1 MPVFDIIFFS
11 LTIISSLLGLSRG
24 LVKEFLSLAK
34 WVISLY
40 LAFVSLDK
48 VKLFLSNYLKETALI
63 DLISGII
70 IFSFFYIILSILF
83 NFISKLFSMKS
94 LAIVDKTLGCFFG
107 FLRMILIFSLIFIIY
122 SDVFYNTEKPNWL
135 NDSYS
140 IKYIEK
146 VSIYIKKK
154 ILDLNL
160 KNDIIT

>member
-1 MPVFDIIFFS
+1 MPIFDFIFLS

-34 WVISLY
+34 WIISLY
-40 LAFVSLDK
+40 LAFITLDK
-48 VKLFLSNYLKETALI
+48 TKLFLSNFLKETALI

-70 IFSFFYIILSILF
+70 VFSFFYIILSIIF
-83 NFISKLFSMKS
+83 NFLSKLFSIKS
-94 LAIVDKTLGCFFG
+94 LSIIDKTLGCFFG

-122 SDVFYNTEKPNWL
+122 SDVFYNSKNPYWL
-135 NDSYS
+135 DDSYS

-154 ILDLNL
+154 FLNL
-160 KNDIIT
+160 SLKDDIIT